1 MRWLYFLSR
10 VAFICNLF
18 FLLAVS
24 VQLTDWIR
32 NADIT
37 ATIALLGYFLVVLF
51 NPLVNILYLLLFL
64 LRKKFWNSV
73 PAWLITA
80 NVMFLLMQIF
90 YILYLNDT
98 RHP

>member
-18 FLLAVS
+18 FVLAVS

-64 LRKKFWNSV
+64 LRKKIRNTV